1 MKVFIPIGKPIAFHP
16 LFSKLFGGSDEAIY
30 IQQLLFW
37 SDKGSREDGWI
48 YKTKDEIEEETN
60 ISSKKQDRI
69 RKIFEENG
77 ILKTDLIKVGGRP
90 VLHYFVDSSALQKII
105 FDYTEMGESIILR
118 GYNERN
124 MPKRDNPSIQR
135 IPDNTIQA
143 EESAP
148 ESASVSISKI
158 IPELIDLFKDINAS
172 YKTFFANKTERS
184 ASKSLLEVHS
194 FEEIKERLKYVRR
207 YNQVP
212 FLSRYDKIYKPSDL
226 LRNWSVMEDHLVS
239 LKQKVNSNTLEEV

>member
-1 MKVFIPIGKPIAFHP
+1 MNIKTDFRGDFTTTQNDIFRDKKLSYKAVGIYLQMLSVANNKDWNYSESGLSKLHTDGIAGVKSGIQELEKNGWLSRNKIRIEKTGFFDMEYILHHKSTIEIPSKEIPIKEIP
-16 LFSKLFGGSDEAIY
+16 SKENHTYNKEKKNKELKDKENTDKSDESLGNNFY
-30 IQQLLFW
+30 I
-37 SDKGSREDGWI
+37 
-48 YKTKDEIEEETN
+48 
-60 ISSKKQDRI
+60 
-69 RKIFEENG
+69 
-77 ILKTDLIKVGGRP
+77 P
-90 VLHYFVDSSALQKII
+90 
-105 FDYTEMGESIILR
+105 
-118 GYNERN
+118 
-124 MPKRDNPSIQR
+124 
-135 IPDNTIQA
+135 
-143 EESAP
+143 
-148 ESASVSISKI
+148 